1 MLLLSFV
8 TVFKGIIFL
17 IVALV
22 LVSPYLCRK
31 MPAIKRN
38 KDVLLFFILVFVGS
52 ILNLINTHNG
62 IGGTINFIVSIS
74 VALFCIENINYS
86 RYFVLFLCLY
96 TIYFIYNNVFVLSE
110 NIEKVFDDVGLSKNY
125 PGFIMVAC
133 CCYWSSFKYVTNRE
147 MSIIL
152 PILCTVFAFFLD
164 GRSSLGIMFMLSMYC
179 LFIKFKQKIIL
190 FIMIIIV
197 VLSFYM
203 DDIMTYYSLTN
214 LSESG
219 METARYKIWS
229 AYIDNLDFTSFFFGL
244 DTLCVPLLKNYG
256 GNPHNAFLNFHY
268 RMGILG
274 LFGLLFIIYK
284 STIKL
289 LKSKSYVL
297 LVFLLFLLGRIFF
310 DACIGSSTD
319 YLIYSL
325 ILYPLINC
333 NNTHK
338 KKKLVKL
345 EKYI

>member
-17 IVALV
+17 IIALV

-74 VALFCIENINYS
+74 IALFCIENINYS
-86 RYFVLFLCLY
+86 RYFVLILFLY
-96 TIYFIYNNVFVLSE
+96 IIYFIYNNVFVLSE

-164 GRSSLGIMFMLSMYC
+164 GRSSLGILFMLSMYC

-203 DDIMTYYSLTN
+203 DDIITYYSLTN

-274 LFGLLFIIYK
+274 LFGLIFIIFK

-289 LKSKSYVL
+289 VKNKSYVL

-310 DACIGSSTD
+310 DACIGSSKD
-319 YLIYSL
+319 YIIYAI
-325 ILYPLINC
+325 ILYPLFNC
-333 NNTHK
+333 KMVHK
-338 KKKLVKL
+338 KTLIMKI